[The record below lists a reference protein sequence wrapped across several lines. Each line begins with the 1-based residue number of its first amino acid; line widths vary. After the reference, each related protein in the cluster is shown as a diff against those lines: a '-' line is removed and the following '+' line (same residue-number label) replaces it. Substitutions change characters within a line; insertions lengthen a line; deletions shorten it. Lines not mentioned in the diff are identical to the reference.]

1 MSKGVLII
9 DLQNAVF
16 DGRQIPPAHDA
27 QRLLDNAG
35 ALLHAARLAGVPV
48 IHIQHCAPVG
58 EALEEGGPGWP
69 IYGPLAPRAGEP
81 VVRKRFASAFEE
93 TDLQATLGR
102 LDVRTLIVTGI
113 QSEQCVAATCRD
125 ALTLGYGVYLA
136 EDGHTTWPADDL
148 SAEQIVALQNRHLQ
162 DAGVELRVTEKLVAA
177 ISESVVG
184 AERHDVRPLH
194 TAARFMNKDSPEGQ
208 KEIAQ
213 HTPTCRPRGGT
224 R

>member
-27 QRLLDNAG
+27 QRLLENAS
-35 ALLHAARLAGVPV
+35 ALLHAARQAGVPV
-48 IHIQHCAPVG
+48 IHIQHCAPAG

-69 IYGPLAPRAGEP
+69 IYAPLAPRDGEP

-93 TDLQATLGR
+93 TDLEATLQG

-113 QSEQCVAATCRD
+113 QSEQCVAAACRA

-136 EDGHTTWPADDL
+136 QDTALGQIMISRLGRSWPCRMSSSRTQA
-148 SAEQIVALQNRHLQ
+148 S
-162 DAGVELRVTEKLVAA
+162 
-177 ISESVVG
+177 SCVV
-184 AERHDVRPLH
+184 
-194 TAARFMNKDSPEGQ
+194 
-208 KEIAQ
+208 
-213 HTPTCRPRGGT
+213 PRNW
-224 R
+224 